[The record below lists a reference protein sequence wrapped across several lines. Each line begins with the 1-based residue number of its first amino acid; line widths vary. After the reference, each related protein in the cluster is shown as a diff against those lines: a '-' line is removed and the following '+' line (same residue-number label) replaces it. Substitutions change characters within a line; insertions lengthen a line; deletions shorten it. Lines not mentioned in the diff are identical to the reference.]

1 MANKIKILIVDDHQ
15 LIIQGLLCSL
25 EEVGNFEVVTTS
37 DCDDALL
44 LIKASEKSAPFQVLF
59 TDLSFDN
66 NTKETK
72 LNGGE
77 ALIKAIRINGIEIK
91 VGVITGL
98 TETNRV
104 YSVISNLKPNA
115 YLLKGNCEAV
125 EIGFA
130 IQKMLK
136 NEYYYSHKIYQ
147 KIIHRKIT
155 EIKIDDVALQILNEL
170 PNHAKISNLEGVIA
184 NNNGIKIKL
193 RSIETR
199 LANLRTDLN
208 AINNTDLIL
217 KAKELG
223 VID

>member
-25 EEVGNFEVVTTS
+25 EKVGNFEVVTTS
-37 DCDDALL
+37 DCDDALH
-44 LIKASEKSAPFQVLF
+44 LIKASEKSAPFQVVF

-66 NTKETK
+66 STKETI
-72 LNGGE
+72 LNSGE
-77 ALIKAIRINGIEIK
+77 ALIKAIRVNEIQIK
-91 VGVITGL
+91 VAVITGH
-98 TETNRV
+98 TETSRV

-115 YLLKGNCEAV
+115 YLLKSNCEAA

-136 NEYYYSHKIYQ
+136 NEYYYSHIIHQ
-147 KIIHRKIT
+147 KIIRRKIT
-155 EIKIDDVALQILNEL
+155 QIKIDDMSLQILKEL
-170 PNHAKISNLEGVIA
+170 PNHPKISNLEGIIVK
-184 NNNGIKIKL
+184 NNGNKIKL
-193 RSIETR
+193 RSIETK
-199 LANLRTDLN
+199 LANLRIDLN

-223 VID
+223 LID

>member
-170 PNHAKISNLEGVIA
+170 PNHTKISNLEGVIA

>member
-155 EIKIDDVALQILNEL
+155 QIKIDDVAIQILKEL
-170 PNHAKISNLEGVIA
+170 PNHSKISNLEGVIA

>member
-1 MANKIKILIVDDHQ
+1 MADKIKILIVDDHQ

-25 EEVGNFEVVTTS
+25 EEVGDFEVVTTS
-37 DCDDALL
+37 DCDDALH
-44 LIKASEKSAPFQVLF
+44 LIKASEKNAPFQVVF

-66 NTKETK
+66 STKETI
-72 LNGGE
+72 LNSGE
-77 ALIKAIRINGIEIK
+77 ALIKAIRVNEIQIK
-91 VGVITGL
+91 VAVITGH

-115 YLLKGNCEAV
+115 YLLKSNCEAA

-136 NEYYYSHKIYQ
+136 NEYYYSHIIHQ
-147 KIIHRKIT
+147 KIIRRKIT
-155 EIKIDDVALQILNEL
+155 QIKIDDMSLQILKEL
-170 PNHAKISNLEGVIA
+170 PNHPKISNLEGIIVK
-184 NNNGIKIKL
+184 NNGNKIKL
-193 RSIETR
+193 RSIETK
-199 LANLRTDLN
+199 LANLRIDLN

-223 VID
+223 LID

>member
-25 EEVGNFEVVTTS
+25 EKVGNFEVVTTS
-37 DCDDALL
+37 DCDDALH
-44 LIKASEKSAPFQVLF
+44 LIKASEKSAPFQILF
-59 TDLSFDN
+59 TDLCFDN

-91 VGVITGL
+91 VAVITGL

-104 YSVISNLKPNA
+104 YSIISNLKPNA
-115 YLLKGNCEAV
+115 YLLKGNCEAA

-136 NEYYYSHKIYQ
+136 NEYYYSHIIHQ
-147 KIIHRKIT
+147 KIIRRKIAQ
-155 EIKIDDVALQILNEL
+155 IKIDDVSLQVLKEL
-170 PNHAKISNLEGVIA
+170 PNHPKISNLEGVIVK
-184 NNNGIKIKL
+184 NNGNKIKL
-193 RSIETR
+193 RSIETK
-199 LANLRTDLN
+199 LANLRIDLN

>member
-91 VGVITGL
+91 VVVITGL

-115 YLLKGNCEAV
+115 YLLKSNCEAA

-136 NEYYYSHKIYQ
+136 NEYYYSHIIHQ
-147 KIIHRKIT
+147 KIIRRKIT
-155 EIKIDDVALQILNEL
+155 QIKIDDMALQILKEL
-170 PNHAKISNLEGVIA
+170 PNHPKISNLEGIIVK
-184 NNNGIKIKL
+184 NNGNKIKL
-193 RSIETR
+193 RSIETK
-199 LANLRTDLN
+199 LANLRIDLN

-223 VID
+223 LID

>member
-155 EIKIDDVALQILNEL
+155 QIKIDDVAIQILKEL
-170 PNHAKISNLEGVIA
+170 PNHSKISNLEGVIA
-184 NNNGIKIKL
+184 NNKGIKIKL

>member
-1 MANKIKILIVDDHQ
+1 MADKIKILIVDDHQ

-25 EEVGNFEVVTTS
+25 EEVGDFEVVTTS
-37 DCDDALL
+37 DCDDALH
-44 LIKASEKSAPFQVLF
+44 LIKASEKNAPFQVVF

-66 NTKETK
+66 STKETI
-72 LNGGE
+72 LNSGE
-77 ALIKAIRINGIEIK
+77 ALIKAIRVNEIQIK
-91 VGVITGL
+91 VAVITGH

-115 YLLKGNCEAV
+115 YLLKSNCEAA

-136 NEYYYSHKIYQ
+136 NEYYYSHIIHQ
-147 KIIHRKIT
+147 KIIRRKIT
-155 EIKIDDVALQILNEL
+155 QIKIDDVALQILKEL
-170 PNHAKISNLEGVIA
+170 PNHPKISNLEGIIVK
-184 NNNGIKIKL
+184 NNGNKIKL
-193 RSIETR
+193 RSIETK
-199 LANLRTDLN
+199 LANLRIDLN

-223 VID
+223 LID

>member
-1 MANKIKILIVDDHQ
+1 MTDKIKILIVDDHQ

-25 EEVGNFEVVTTS
+25 EEVGDFEVVTTS
-37 DCDDALL
+37 NCDDALQ
-44 LIKASEKSAPFQVLF
+44 LIKVSEKSAPFQVLF

-155 EIKIDDVALQILNEL
+155 QIKIDDVAIQILKEL
-170 PNHAKISNLEGVIA
+170 PNHSKISNLEGVIA
-184 NNNGIKIKL
+184 NNKGIKIKL

>member
-44 LIKASEKSAPFQVLF
+44 LIKASEKSAPFHVLF

-155 EIKIDDVALQILNEL
+155 QIKIDDVAIQILKEL
-170 PNHAKISNLEGVIA
+170 PNHSKISNLEGVIA
-184 NNNGIKIKL
+184 NNKGIKIKL

>member
-91 VGVITGL
+91 VVVITGL

-155 EIKIDDVALQILNEL
+155 QIKIDDVAIQILKEL
-170 PNHAKISNLEGVIA
+170 PNHSKISNLEGVIA
-184 NNNGIKIKL
+184 NNKGIKIKL

>member
-1 MANKIKILIVDDHQ
+1 MADRIKILIVDDHQ

-25 EEVGNFEVVTTS
+25 EEVGDFEVVTTS
-37 DCDDALL
+37 DCDHALQ

-66 NTKETK
+66 TTKETI
-72 LNGGE
+72 LNSGE
-77 ALIKAIRINGIEIK
+77 ALIKAIRVNEIQIK
-91 VGVITGL
+91 VAVITGH
-98 TETNRV
+98 TETSRV

-115 YLLKGNCEAV
+115 YLLKSNCEAA

-136 NEYYYSHKIYQ
+136 NEYYYSHIIHQ
-147 KIIHRKIT
+147 KIIRRKIT
-155 EIKIDDVALQILNEL
+155 QIKIDDVALQILKEL
-170 PNHAKISNLEGVIA
+170 PNHPKISNLEGLIVK
-184 NNNGIKIKL
+184 NNGNKIKL
-193 RSIETR
+193 RSIETK
-199 LANLRTDLN
+199 LANLRIDLN

-223 VID
+223 LID

>member
-1 MANKIKILIVDDHQ
+1 MADKIKILIVDDHQ

-25 EEVGNFEVVTTS
+25 EEVGDFEVVTTS
-37 DCDDALL
+37 DCDDALH
-44 LIKASEKSAPFQVLF
+44 LIKASEKSAPFQVVF

-66 NTKETK
+66 STKETI
-72 LNGGE
+72 LNSGE
-77 ALIKAIRINGIEIK
+77 ALIKAIRVNEIQIK
-91 VGVITGL
+91 VAVITGH

-115 YLLKGNCEAV
+115 YLLKSNCEAA

-136 NEYYYSHKIYQ
+136 NEYYYSHIIHQ
-147 KIIHRKIT
+147 KIIRRKIAQ
-155 EIKIDDVALQILNEL
+155 IKIDDVAVQILKEL
-170 PNHAKISNLEGVIA
+170 PKHPKISNLEGLIVK
-184 NNNGIKIKL
+184 NNGNKIKL
-193 RSIETR
+193 RSIETK
-199 LANLRTDLN
+199 LANLRIDLN

-223 VID
+223 LID

>member
-1 MANKIKILIVDDHQ
+1 MADKIKILIVDDHQ

-25 EEVGNFEVVTTS
+25 EEVGDFEVVTTS
-37 DCDDALL
+37 DCDDALH
-44 LIKASEKSAPFQVLF
+44 LIKASEKSAPFQVVF

-66 NTKETK
+66 STKETI
-72 LNGGE
+72 LNSGE
-77 ALIKAIRINGIEIK
+77 ALIKAIRVNEIQIK
-91 VGVITGL
+91 VAVITGH

-115 YLLKGNCEAV
+115 YLLKSNCEAA

-136 NEYYYSHKIYQ
+136 NEYYYSHIIHQ
-147 KIIHRKIT
+147 KIIRRKIT
-155 EIKIDDVALQILNEL
+155 QIKIDDMSLQILKEL
-170 PNHAKISNLEGVIA
+170 PNHPKISNLEGIIVK
-184 NNNGIKIKL
+184 NNGNKIKL
-193 RSIETR
+193 RSIETK
-199 LANLRTDLN
+199 LANLRIDLN

-223 VID
+223 LID

>member
-115 YLLKGNCEAV
+115 YLLKGNCDAL

-130 IQKMLK
+130 IQKMFK

-155 EIKIDDVALQILNEL
+155 QIKIDDVAIQILKEL
-170 PNHAKISNLEGVIA
+170 PNHSKISNLEGVIA
-184 NNNGIKIKL
+184 NNKGIKIKL

>member
-91 VGVITGL
+91 VAVITGL

-104 YSVISNLKPNA
+104 YSIITNLKPNA

-155 EIKIDDVALQILNEL
+155 QIKIDDVAIQILKEL
-170 PNHAKISNLEGVIA
+170 PNHSKISNLEGVIA
-184 NNNGIKIKL
+184 NNKGIKIKL

>member
-1 MANKIKILIVDDHQ
+1 M
-15 LIIQGLLCSL
+15 
-25 EEVGNFEVVTTS
+25 
-37 DCDDALL
+37 
-44 LIKASEKSAPFQVLF
+44 
-59 TDLSFDN
+59 
-66 NTKETK
+66 
-72 LNGGE
+72 
-77 ALIKAIRINGIEIK
+77 IKAIRINGIEIK

-155 EIKIDDVALQILNEL
+155 QIKIDDVAIQILKEL
-170 PNHAKISNLEGVIA
+170 PNHSKISNLEGVIA
-184 NNNGIKIKL
+184 NNKGIKIKL

>member
-155 EIKIDDVALQILNEL
+155 QIKIDDVAIQILKEL
-170 PNHAKISNLEGVIA
+170 PNHSKISNLEGVIA
-184 NNNGIKIKL
+184 NNKGIKIKL

-199 LANLRTDLN
+199 LANLRIDLN